1 MSGFEYIFTFYSLLL
16 GLAVANATNNLAE
29 MWRSHRAVAVGL
41 APPLLCLFILF
52 AVAQQWVSFWGAR
65 ERLTLSPNDVLMC
78 IGMALPYIF
87 VSHGMTPAREGSG
100 SFEAFYIEHRRTLMG
115 VLAAPPVLSALYNI
129 AKFGLGEPRE
139 AAFWLVLVVL
149 PRVLIPVGLA
159 FTRSPRLHV
168 IGLTVLIAHT
178 LWRLYSQ

>member
-1 MSGFEYIFTFYSLLL
+1 MSGFEYLFTFYSLLL
-16 GLAVANATNNLAE
+16 GLVVANTTNNLAE

-41 APPLLCLFILF
+41 ATPLLCLFILL

-65 ERLTLSPNDVLMC
+65 ETLTLTPNDVLMC

-100 SFEAFYIEHRRTLMG
+100 SFEEFYIEHRKTLMG
-115 VLAAPPVLSALYNI
+115 VLAVPPVLSALYNI
-129 AKFGLGEPRE
+129 AKLFGEPHE
-139 AAFWLVLVVL
+139 AALWLGLVVL

-178 LWRLYSQ
+178 LWRLYF

>member
-41 APPLLCLFILF
+41 APPLLCLFILL
-52 AVAQQWVSFWGAR
+52 AVGQQWVSFWSAR
-65 ERLTLSPNDVLMC
+65 EGLTLTPNTVLMS

-100 SFEAFYIEHRRTLMG
+100 SFEEFYIEHRRTLMG
-115 VLAAPPVLSALYNI
+115 VLAAPPLLSFVYNL
-129 AKFGLGEPRE
+129 AVFGIGDPRE
-139 AAFWLVLVVL
+139 YALHTSLVTL
-149 PRVLIPVGLA
+149 PRVLVPIGLA

-178 LWRLYSQ
+178 LWRLYS